1 MGSGKSQYAIQK
13 MNEDKDNDYIY
24 ITPYLDEIKRIR
36 ENCKSRKFVEP
47 KENEEHRIFT
57 KSKSLK
63 VWLKTNA
70 NIATTHSLF
79 KIIDEE
85 TKALLSAS
93 NYVLVLDEVMD
104 VVQQIPLSKSDQWLI
119 FEESKLLDVEE
130 NGRVILG
137 EAEEPRLAWR
147 IEAFARTGIER
158 AGKCS

>member
-85 TKALLSAS
+85 TGQYKEYDDIILAILDKNDKLTIFDK
-93 NYVLVLDEVMD
+93 NNNIKVHNVLE
-104 VVQQIPLSKSDQWLI
+104 
-119 FEESKLLDVEE
+119 
-130 NGRVILG
+130 
-137 EAEEPRLAWR
+137 
-147 IEAFARTGIER
+147 
-158 AGKCS
+158 